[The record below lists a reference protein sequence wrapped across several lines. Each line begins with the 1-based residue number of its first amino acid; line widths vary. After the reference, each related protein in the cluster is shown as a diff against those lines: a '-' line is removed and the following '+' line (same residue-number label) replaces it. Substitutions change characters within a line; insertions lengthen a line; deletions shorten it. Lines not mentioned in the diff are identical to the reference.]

1 MRMLKQILIES
12 KQSRMP
18 TSYWLMIKFWA
29 LQPSRELCSKH
40 NKLMKL
46 LTFSPPEIRF
56 LLTWSWNKL
65 HPWLPYSK
73 KSTILLLQIEILYR
87 INLTV
92 SKQGL
97 LQSRT
102 RPLILPKM
110 LIRNNLKT
118 WQHTLHSPKLLN
130 WSLMPRKLR
139 LLATILPCTPWIKP
153 WKRLQKPRRAKARL
167 KNNSMLKHS
176 QSKNRLRKTLKK
188 EKPNSM
194 NKQTW
199 KPKSEPMQKQRK
211 RKQRDKPPKKQLQ
224 MQQLK
229 QERMQSKPQ
238 STQAQLL
245 HKFSSLMSNLQLT
258 MTELQYLQP
267 LKYMNMSKPLRS
279 SKSRK
284 KQQMQRL
291 KP

>member
-1 MRMLKQILIES
+1 
-12 KQSRMP
+12 
-18 TSYWLMIKFWA
+18 
-29 LQPSRELCSKH
+29 
-40 NKLMKL
+40 
-46 LTFSPPEIRF
+46 
-56 LLTWSWNKL
+56 
-65 HPWLPYSK
+65 
-73 KSTILLLQIEILYR
+73 
-87 INLTV
+87 
-92 SKQGL
+92 
-97 LQSRT
+97 
-102 RPLILPKM
+102 
-110 LIRNNLKT
+110 
-118 WQHTLHSPKLLN
+118 
-130 WSLMPRKLR
+130 
-139 LLATILPCTPWIKP
+139 
-153 WKRLQKPRRAKARL
+153 
-167 KNNSMLKHS
+167 
-176 QSKNRLRKTLKK
+176 
-188 EKPNSM
+188 M

-245 HKFSSLMSNLQLT
+245 HKLRSFKVNLQHT
-258 MTELQYLQP
+258 MTELEYLQP

>member
-1 MRMLKQILIES
+1 
-12 KQSRMP
+12 
-18 TSYWLMIKFWA
+18 
-29 LQPSRELCSKH
+29 
-40 NKLMKL
+40 
-46 LTFSPPEIRF
+46 
-56 LLTWSWNKL
+56 
-65 HPWLPYSK
+65 
-73 KSTILLLQIEILYR
+73 
-87 INLTV
+87 
-92 SKQGL
+92 
-97 LQSRT
+97 
-102 RPLILPKM
+102 
-110 LIRNNLKT
+110 
-118 WQHTLHSPKLLN
+118 
-130 WSLMPRKLR
+130 
-139 LLATILPCTPWIKP
+139 
-153 WKRLQKPRRAKARL
+153 
-167 KNNSMLKHS
+167 MLKHS

-245 HKFSSLMSNLQLT
+245 HKLRSLILNLQLT
-258 MTELQYLQP
+258 MTELHHLQP